1 MSAETSATEAS
12 AAGAATVSG
21 ISASRL
27 SGKLGVGSIVFMVIA
42 AAAPL
47 SVLGSAAP
55 LGIMLGNGVGFPS
68 MFIIAAVILLLFSVG
83 LSTMSQYLAK
93 PGAFFTYVGQG
104 LGRPLGLTAA
114 WLAMI
119 SYTAMEVAILAF
131 LGSTLSTTVQELGG
145 PNITWWLYTLAM
157 VIVIG
162 LLGYRH
168 IELSSKVLGV
178 LLIAEIAIVLVM
190 SFSIVFHG
198 GANGLSAAPFNP
210 HNAVS
215 GAPGLGL
222 MFAISGF
229 IGFEATAIFRDEARE
244 PKRTIPRATYLAVII
259 IGLFYSFTSWALVM
273 AWGPTGAVTEATKHT
288 GTMVLDTA
296 QRYIG
301 TVGLGILNTLLLTSI
316 FACCMSFHNI
326 ITRYQHAMAMT
337 SVLPA
342 GLGRVHPKHGSPHI
356 SSLVQSLTAGI
367 LTLIFGL
374 LHMDPIVQVLSWFAG
389 VSTLGVVILMAL
401 TCVAVI
407 VYFRKVTLRHG
418 TWRTVVAPILGLIG
432 LAISVVLIIGNFT
445 TLIGGSLT
453 LSLVLIAV
461 TVILPLFG
469 LVQARRIKRKTPE
482 VYDGLIDNIS
492 I

>member
-1 MSAETSATEAS
+1 MSASETSASDTQAGV
-12 AAGAATVSG
+12 AGAVG
-21 ISASRL
+21 LNPRRL
-27 SGKLGVGSIVFMVIA
+27 SGTLGVGSIVFMVIA

-55 LGIMLGNGVGFPS
+55 LGIMLGNGIGFPS
-68 MFIIAAVILLLFSVG
+68 MFIVSAVILLLFSVG

-93 PGAFFTYVGQG
+93 PGAFFTYVGHG

-145 PNITWWLYTLAM
+145 PNLTWWFYTLAM
-157 VIVIG
+157 IVVIG

-178 LLIAEIAIVLVM
+178 LLIAEIAIVLIM

-198 GANGLSAAPFNP
+198 GADGLSAAPFDP
-210 HNAVS
+210 RNAVS

-229 IGFEATAIFRDEARE
+229 IGFEATAIFRDEAKE
-244 PKRTIPRATYLAVII
+244 PKRTIPRATYLAVIV
-259 IGLFYSFTSWALVM
+259 IGIFYSFTSWALVM
-273 AWGPTGAVTEATKHT
+273 GWGPSGAVTEATKHT

-337 SVLPA
+337 SVLPGSLA
-342 GLGRVHPKHGSPHI
+342 RVHPKHGSPHF
-356 SSLVQSLTAGI
+356 SSLVQSITAGV
-367 LTLIFGL
+367 LTLLFGL

-401 TCVAVI
+401 TCIAVL
-407 VYFRKVTLRHG
+407 VYFRRVPLKHG
-418 TWRTVVAPILGLIG
+418 LWRTVIAPVLGLIG
-432 LAISVVLIIGNFT
+432 LVISVALIVGNFT

-453 LSLVLIAV
+453 LALILIAV
-461 TVILPLFG
+461 TVIAPLFG
-469 LVQARRIKRKTPE
+469 LLQARRIRRTKPDAYR
-482 VYDGLIDNIS
+482 DLIDNIS
-492 I
+492 V